1 MCRSVTDVG
10 AGVGFVY
17 RCVFRSQ
24 GPSQD
29 TEVAHTC
36 LTAVVTFEIWKKLH
50 FQIKGQAKEFFIY
63 IYIRVFFPLRHGH
76 LCLI

>member
-1 MCRSVTDVG
+1 MYRSVTDVS

-17 RCVFRSQ
+17 DCVFRSQ

-36 LTAVVTFEIWKKLH
+36 LTAVVMFEIWKKLH
-50 FQIKGQAKEFFIY
+50 FQIKGQAKHFF
-63 IYIRVFFPLRHGH
+63 FF
-76 LCLI
+76 LIFTET